1 MQEEADKLK
10 DIADAGVRTKLVAL
24 GITSAIN
31 EAELND
37 VASAPQDVIL
47 VEGFNRLA
55 EVEDQL
61 RKKASCSGQ

>member
-10 DIADAGVRTKLVAL
+10 DIADGGVRTKLVAL

-37 VASAPQDVIL
+37 VASAPKNVIL

-61 RKKASCSGQ
+61 RKTASCSGQ